1 MGMQKRSSSIITL
14 LVGLALGTLV
24 GMLFSP
30 TGGATIRGFLVYQCR
45 KVLQNIKR
53 MFTHMAPFH
62 HDITIDNTA
71 KAASQEVIERT
82 VKKAKKILE
91 AAELLS
97 NQLDGK

>member
-1 MGMQKRSSSIITL
+1 MGKQKRSSSIITL

-45 KVLQNIKR
+45 KVLQNIKSI
-53 MFTHMAPFH
+53 FTHILPLHDNMA
-62 HDITIDNTA
+62 IDNTA

-82 VKKAKKILE
+82 VRKAKKILE